1 MYKSSMKL
9 RILEAA
15 YELLGKN
22 NLESITVQQIV
33 ERCGISR
40 KTFYNHFSDKY
51 AVFEW
56 SYEQDILG
64 HLKEVSE
71 NYTWREAMDDMIQG
85 IKETPVACRK
95 LSKSDMKY
103 TFYDALH
110 EAFMEL
116 LCEYDLNRDKELVFQ
131 MDFFCVAGVDK
142 VARWLSGGCKEAPK
156 ILSSRLADCLSAG
169 LRTTLMKKHIF

>member
-1 MYKSSMKL
+1 MYKPSMKL

-15 YELLGKN
+15 YELLEKS

-64 HLKEVSE
+64 YLKEVSE
-71 NYTWREAMDDMIQG
+71 EYTWREAMDDMIRG

-95 LSKSDMKY
+95 LPRSDMRH
-103 TFYDALH
+103 TFYDALYG
-110 EAFMEL
+110 AFREL
-116 LCEYDLNRDKELVFQ
+116 LCKYDLDRDEELVFQ
-131 MDFFCVAGVDK
+131 MDFFCTAGVDK
-142 VARWLSGGCKEAPK
+142 VARWISGGCKENPEK
-156 ILSSRLADCLSAG
+156 LSRQLAECLPAG
-169 LRTTLMKKHIF
+169 LRTALIEIHIF

>member
-1 MYKSSMKL
+1 MYKPSMKL

-15 YELLGKN
+15 YELLEKS

-40 KTFYNHFSDKY
+40 KSFYNHFSDKY

-71 NYTWREAMDDMIQG
+71 DYTWREAMDDMIHG

-95 LSKSDMKY
+95 LSKSEMKH

-110 EAFMEL
+110 EAFREL
-116 LCEYDLNRDKELVFQ
+116 LCKYELDRDEELMFQ
-131 MDFFCVAGVDK
+131 MDFFCTAGVDK
-142 VARWLSGGCKEAPK
+142 VARWISGGCKEDPGE
-156 ILSSRLADCLSAG
+156 LSDRLANCLSAG
-169 LRTTLMKKHIF
+169 LRDALRAKNIF